1 MEEIVWV
8 IDRDGPGNV
17 EVTVSGV
24 LVTTSLQGE
33 TGFFLKSPL
42 LGRDRG
48 FVLEMGSVG

>member
-1 MEEIVWV
+1 MWV

-24 LVTTSLQGE
+24 LVTKSLQGE
-33 TGFFLKSPL
+33 TGFFYSPL

-48 FVLEMGSVG
+48 FVLETGSLG